1 MKLSISRAADEFRHN
16 LKTKAEKTRA
26 LVKNKRKPKITIP
39 RPPRAASLSAV
50 VSELQQIREL
60 LSMPRFPGLA
70 EFKITERDGN
80 GKIKTFKV
88 EEKVG

>member
-1 MKLSISRAADEFRHN
+1 MKLTDAQDEFRHN

-39 RPPRAASLSAV
+39 RPPRVASLSAV

-60 LSMPRFPGLA
+60 LSMPRFPGGA
-70 EFKITERDGN
+70 EFKITERDAEGR
-80 GKIKTFKV
+80 IKSFKV
-88 EEKVG
+88 GEKDGR